1 MIVQVRE
8 SRKGVS
14 SEGDRPSGLVGMR
27 GTQLQVTFVQV
38 ACLVATQRHSGKVG
52 SKAGQT
58 SKRATTVVSYGKKV
72 YFDFF
77 FSWIERGKLRS
88 RNMKSAQLYVT
99 IVT

>member
-1 MIVQVRE
+1 M
-8 SRKGVS
+8 S
-14 SEGDRPSGLVGMR
+14 SEGDRPSGLVGMRR

-77 FSWIERGKLRS
+77 FFSWIERGKLRS